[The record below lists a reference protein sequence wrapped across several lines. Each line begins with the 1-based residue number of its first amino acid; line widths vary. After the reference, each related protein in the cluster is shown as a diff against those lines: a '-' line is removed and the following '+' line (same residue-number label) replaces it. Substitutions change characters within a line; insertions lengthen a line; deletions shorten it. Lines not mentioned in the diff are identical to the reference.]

1 MDSRHSSRD
10 TNICLWE
17 DVVVQKGPGFRCA
30 LNSGNNLTGD
40 FKVNTSM
47 NLEGIDNISGCH
59 GLPVGDG
66 VTDDIVGFLV
76 DQTGES
82 ILRSKCPPL
91 LIQC

>member
-1 MDSRHSSRD
+1 
-10 TNICLWE
+10 
-17 DVVVQKGPGFRCA
+17 
-30 LNSGNNLTGD
+30 
-40 FKVNTSM
+40 M
-47 NLEGIDNISGCH
+47 NLESIDNISGCH

-82 ILRSKCPPL
+82 ILRSKYPPL